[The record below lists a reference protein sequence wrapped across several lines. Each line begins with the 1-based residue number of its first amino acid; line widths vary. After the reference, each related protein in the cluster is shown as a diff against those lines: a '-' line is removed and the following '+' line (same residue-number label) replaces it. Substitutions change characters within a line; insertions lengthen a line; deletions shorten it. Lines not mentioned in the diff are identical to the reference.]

1 MLSDFEVFIHDNNF
15 PDFSKCQNIQP
26 WNMCVSLFVCYYAW
40 TVEFTMD
47 NVIEEVI
54 EDLVGKG
61 GVF

>member
-1 MLSDFEVFIHDNNF
+1 
-15 PDFSKCQNIQP
+15 
-26 WNMCVSLFVCYYAW
+26 MCVSLFVCYNAW